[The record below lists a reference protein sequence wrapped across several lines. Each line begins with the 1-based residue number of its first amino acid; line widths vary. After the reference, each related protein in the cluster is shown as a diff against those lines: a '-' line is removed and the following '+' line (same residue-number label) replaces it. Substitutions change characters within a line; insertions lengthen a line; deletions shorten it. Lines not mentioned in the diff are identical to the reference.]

1 MMSKLSCSV
10 IIDGKVVK
18 AHEMVPLANVII
30 IDTIELSRNDRR
42 IRIRATDG
50 DYVFN
55 LNGALNVIEDM
66 LTEHGFWRADNS
78 NLINMAHV
86 DKVVDAMFKP
96 EVLFVNTD
104 IRGQIAAIKVRAL
117 KKLFPEISIVKNA

>member
-1 MMSKLSCSV
+1 M
-10 IIDGKVVK
+10 DGKVVK
-18 AHEMVPLANVII
+18 AHEKVQLSKVIL
-30 IDTIELSRNDRR
+30 IDSIELSRNDRR
-42 IRIRATDG
+42 LRVRAIDG

-55 LNGALNVIEDM
+55 MNGALNVMDDM
-66 LTEHGFWRADNS
+66 LSDFGFWRADNS

-86 DKVVDAMFKP
+86 DKVVDALFKP

-117 KKLFPEISIVKNA
+117 RKLFPEILIVKK